1 MFRCIQVALTFTLLN
16 TFTYTQEAAEK
27 ILIQPWIDCLVP
39 RRFVGVATNSNVTPA
54 LTNRLQKHRFGNCN
68 AHGHLQKL
76 DSFNRGLGTDLIQA
90 ARQYTMG
97 LRYARVVWDCHFTCI
112 HDAAGDTV
120 RGCHTSETNDTVLV
134 LWHMS
139 CRQAANLV
147 MVLVNLARNGEEGP
161 EIAVASGGQAR
172 LKEARYVA
180 ESSIGFL
187 KNKPT
192 WANARIGETEQAQ
205 TAVSNAK
212 ALMCFRAHIVCKG
225 LGDVDAAIAYL
236 REAITYELE
245 TEENVKRIE
254 DLEAVRASIV
264 GENVSAFVRWAN

>member
-1 MFRCIQVALTFTLLN
+1 VQASLTFILLE

-39 RRFVGVATNSNVTPA
+39 PRFVGVAINANITPA
-54 LTNRLQKHRFGNCN
+54 LTTRLQKKRLANNN

-76 DSFNRGLGTDLIQA
+76 NSFNRGLGTDLTQA

-97 LRYARVVWDCHFTCI
+97 LRYARVVWDCHFTSV
-112 HDAAGDTV
+112 HDAAGDTI
-120 RGCHTSETNDTVLV
+120 RGNDTSETNDTVLV

-147 MVLVNLARNGEEGP
+147 MVLVNLARNGREGP
-161 EIAVASGGQAR
+161 EIAVASGDQAR
-172 LKEARYVA
+172 LEEARCVA
-180 ESSIGFL
+180 ESWIGFL
-187 KNKPT
+187 KDKPT
-192 WANARIGETEQAQ
+192 WANAGIGETEQAQ

-236 REAITYELE
+236 REALMYEPE
-245 TEENVKRIE
+245 TENVKRIE
-254 DLEAVRASIV
+254 DLEAERASIV
-264 GENVSAFVRWAN
+264 GENVSAFVGWAN